1 MAFVIHGP
9 SAPTLVPRVSQIINE
24 LAPEQPILKV
34 ATLAQIREENI
45 AAERLNT
52 LLVLALGGL
61 ALVIA
66 AIGLAGV
73 LSFFVSQRTTEIG
86 IRMSIGAAPARVLG
100 MVLGD
105 GATLLAAGTLL
116 GLIGSLLTAR
126 LLQGLL
132 FGIAPR
138 DPATFTIV
146 TLLMIAV
153 GLSACAVPAMRAA
166 RVDPLTAIR
175 KE

>member
-1 MAFVIHGP
+1 M
-9 SAPTLVPRVSQIINE
+9 
-24 LAPEQPILKV
+24 
-34 ATLAQIREENI
+34 
-45 AAERLNT
+45 
-52 LLVLALGGL
+52 
-61 ALVIA
+61 
-66 AIGLAGV
+66 

-86 IRMSIGAAPARVLG
+86 IRMSVGAAPARVLG

-105 GATLLAAGTLL
+105 GATLLAVGTLL